1 MKTVVLIPCYNEA
14 KSIRAV
20 VEDFKRELPDAGIY
34 VYDNNST
41 DGTDDIA
48 REAGAIVRYE
58 HRQGKGNVIR
68 TMFREIDAD
77 CYIMVDG
84 DDTYPASFAPGL
96 QKLILSGRA
105 DMAIGDRLSST
116 YFTENKRPFHNF
128 GNKLVRGLI
137 NKLFKAK
144 VNDIMTGARAFSR
157 DFVKSFAVFSK
168 GFEIETE
175 MTIFALEHNFKIAEI
190 PIEYRDRDADNPS
203 KLSTYSDG
211 YKVLKTIF
219 RLLRDEKPS
228 TFFGT
233 LGVISILVGVG
244 FFVPIFVE
252 YAQTGLVPKYP
263 TLIVLTALWV
273 MGIVSI
279 FSGMVLSV
287 VNTRS
292 KQEFE
297 RFLNLLHIIDGDE
310 SSAGGRKYL
319 GIRTSDGSDWKGWN
333 E

>member
-77 CYIMVDG
+77 CYIMADG

-287 VNTRS
+287 VNTRA

>member
-14 KSIRAV
+14 KSIKAV
-20 VEDFKRELPDAGIY
+20 IEDFRKEMPDAVIY

-58 HRQGKGNVIR
+58 YRQGKGNVIR

-77 CYIMVDG
+77 CYIMADG
-84 DDTYPASFAPGL
+84 DDTYPASFAPRL
-96 QKLILSGRA
+96 QSLVLSGRA
-105 DMAIGDRLSST
+105 DMAIGDRLSSS

-128 GNKLVRGLI
+128 GNRLVRGLI

-219 RLLRDEKPS
+219 RLLRDERPS

-244 FFVPIFVE
+244 LFVPIFIE

-287 VNTRS
+287 VNTRA

-297 RFLNLLHIIDGDE
+297 RFLNLLHIIDGGGN
-310 SSAGGRKYL
+310 SAGGRKYI

>member
-77 CYIMVDG
+77 CYIMADG